1 MTVQVF
7 ASRTGWLEV
16 FAYGSVVSTY
26 ILILLG
32 GYVTTSTS
40 GLGCGE
46 SWPLCENQVLP
57 PLNDPHLVIEFAHR
71 VFNIVVAVFIAGTAV
86 LAWTR
91 FRSEKNVLLFSTTG
105 FAGLVAQVILGMV
118 TVKTALDPVVSDAHL
133 GLASAV
139 FALVVVNAVLVWNLQ
154 RGLRNQVLVAAK
166 RRNITSA

>member
-1 MTVQVF
+1 MTVQVY
-7 ASRTGWLEV
+7 ASQTGWLQT

-46 SWPLCENQVLP
+46 SWPLCNNQVLP

-71 VFNIVVAVFIAGTAV
+71 VFNIVVTIFIVGTAI
-86 LAWTR
+86 LAWRR
-91 FRSEKNVLLFSTTG
+91 FRGVKNILLFSTAS
-105 FAGLVAQVILGMV
+105 FAGLVAQVFLGMV

-133 GLASAV
+133 GLATGV
-139 FALVVVNAVLVWNLQ
+139 FALVVVNGVLVWNLQ
-154 RGLRNQVLVAAK
+154 HDLKIRF
-166 RRNITSA
+166 